1 MFFFKRILSFGLN
14 LAIFAWPTNQRVFF
28 SHGYTADGGCRVRR
42 RVRKL
47 KNKGRDLTLQISDYV
62 ILMSLDTFLTLFSS
76 YHSYFCLCRPSKKVV
91 QMWKSWVCFNFF
103 KFSKNSPWKNQE
115 KIFFDFKNFFS
126 LLVYC
131 WNIDLG
137 TFEDCFRTLENVFWP
152 NVALFPSSGPKT

>member
-1 MFFFKRILSFGLN
+1 M
-14 LAIFAWPTNQRVFF
+14 PTNINVFF
-28 SHGYTADGGCRVRR
+28 TRLHGDWVSPCKP

-47 KNKGRDLTLQISDYV
+47 KNKGRDLTLQISDYI
-62 ILMSLDTFLTLFSS
+62 ILMSLDTFLILFSS
-76 YHSYFCLCRPSKKVV
+76 YHPYFCSCRPSKKVV

-103 KFSKNSPWKNQE
+103 KFSKNSPLKNQE
-115 KIFFDFKNFFS
+115 KNFFWLQKKFFS

-152 NVALFPSSGPKT
+152 NVALFPSSGSKT